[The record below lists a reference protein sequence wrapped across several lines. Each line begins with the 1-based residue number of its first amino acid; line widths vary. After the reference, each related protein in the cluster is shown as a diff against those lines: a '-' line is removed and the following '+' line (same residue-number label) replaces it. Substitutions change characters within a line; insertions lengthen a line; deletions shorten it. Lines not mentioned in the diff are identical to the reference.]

1 MTSWQRHFTQNTNA
15 SLFTRNNLQTGSP
28 AEAGNAN
35 FVSYLPEVY
44 SGAPNR
50 IERYTQY
57 EQMDLDPVINAALN
71 TIAEFSTQENDY
83 TKLPFLIEFNGS
95 DATDL
100 EKDTLEEALKKWCYL
115 NDFKTRLYHIV
126 RKILVYGDCF
136 FVRDPETFEWYFI
149 DPKNV
154 EKCVVDELKGKEP
167 EAYFIRD
174 LDLNVTTKV
183 MTIAK
188 ERSKYFVPSGL
199 PTPGNPNYPG
209 QNTWS
214 NPSNNSRFNST
225 INTTEVPGDH
235 VIHISLNTG
244 LDPYWPFGN
253 SILEPVFKVHKQKEL
268 LEDSMVIN
276 RVQRAPDRRVFYI
289 DTGSLPSHKAMQYVE
304 RLKNEIQ
311 QRRIPNR
318 TGGGSAIMDAS
329 YNPLSILEDYYF
341 PTNSEGKG
349 SRVEILPGGADLG
362 SINDLQYFH
371 NQLIRGLGV
380 PSSYISTGPEDSQT
394 AYNDGRAGASY
405 IQEF

>member
-154 EKCVVDELKGKEP
+154 EKCAL
-167 EAYFIRD
+167 
-174 LDLNVTTKV
+174 
-183 MTIAK
+183 
-188 ERSKYFVPSGL
+188 
-199 PTPGNPNYPG
+199 
-209 QNTWS
+209 
-214 NPSNNSRFNST
+214 
-225 INTTEVPGDH
+225 
-235 VIHISLNTG
+235 
-244 LDPYWPFGN
+244 
-253 SILEPVFKVHKQKEL
+253 
-268 LEDSMVIN
+268 
-276 RVQRAPDRRVFYI
+276 
-289 DTGSLPSHKAMQYVE
+289 
-304 RLKNEIQ
+304 
-311 QRRIPNR
+311 
-318 TGGGSAIMDAS
+318 
-329 YNPLSILEDYYF
+329 
-341 PTNSEGKG
+341 
-349 SRVEILPGGADLG
+349 
-362 SINDLQYFH
+362 
-371 NQLIRGLGV
+371 
-380 PSSYISTGPEDSQT
+380 T
-394 AYNDGRAGASY
+394 A
-405 IQEF
+405 